1 VRKNFAQFVKITHLT
16 TRPLVVQIPLQN
28 KSHYYFIAADKV
40 RRSAT
45 ALRPIRRHF
54 QLISQ
59 QAESASRDKVLP
71 FICSFIH
78 EKNDSFA
85 RKKGH
90 RQRENAQRRLIGR
103 SGRHVTAGTAPNLNA
118 LERPLNAFS

>member
-1 VRKNFAQFVKITHLT
+1 
-16 TRPLVVQIPLQN
+16 LQN

-40 RRSAT
+40 RRSAS

-59 QAESASRDKVLP
+59 QAESATVTRCFHS

-78 EKNDSFA
+78 EKTIHLRA
-85 RKKGH
+85 KKGTVK
-90 RQRENAQRRLIGR
+90 EKIPSGASLA
-103 SGRHVTAGTAPNLNA
+103 GRHVTAGTAPNLNA
-118 LERPLNAFS
+118 LERPLKTRLVERNLFALRNALL